1 MFLNLKFF
9 SVPVLHLTPSHN
21 LTKLKEYNTVCYKQV
36 NQYCHPSNLFIE
48 NVVFLKQNTFG
59 FRKPNIWSKYF
70 PLKYYI
76 FIFLWLMHLFETKI
90 IVNAKFK

>member
-1 MFLNLKFF
+1 MFLNLNIF

-48 NVVFLKQNTFG
+48 NVVFLKQILLGSENRTYGVNISPKNIILLYFFG
-59 FRKPNIWSKYF
+59 
-70 PLKYYI
+70 
-76 FIFLWLMHLFETKI
+76 
-90 IVNAKFK
+90 